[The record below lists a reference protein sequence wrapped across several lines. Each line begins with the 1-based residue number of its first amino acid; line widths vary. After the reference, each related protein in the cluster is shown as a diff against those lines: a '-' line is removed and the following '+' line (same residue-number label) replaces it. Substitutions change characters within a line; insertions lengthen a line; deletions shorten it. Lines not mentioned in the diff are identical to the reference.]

1 MQLSAGMQRPP
12 TFTTAQIQGDLRAFE
27 RRITKAV
34 QYLEPKSYRW
44 RILLFLSIMFV
55 LLSGYSFITNIQ
67 LDKDFSVALALYE
80 NKIFALA
87 LFFLGLLVFTG
98 AHKRANTSAII
109 LARNRQVLLEYN
121 LSCNEK
127 GKLIIKPSKDKDV

>member
-1 MQLSAGMQRPP
+1 MQRPP
-12 TFTTAQIQGDLRAFE
+12 SFTTAQVQGDLRSFE

-44 RILLFLSIMFV
+44 RILLLVSVMFV

-67 LDKDFSVALALYE
+67 LDKNFSVLSALYE
-80 NKIFALA
+80 NKVFAVA
-87 LFFLGLLVFTG
+87 LFFLGLLVITG

-121 LSCNEK
+121 LSCNDK
-127 GKLIIKPSKDKDV
+127 GKLIIKPNKDKDI

>member
-1 MQLSAGMQRPP
+1 MQRPP
-12 TFTTAQIQGDLRAFE
+12 NFTTAQVQGDLRAFE

-44 RILLFLSIMFV
+44 RILL
-55 LLSGYSFITNIQ
+55 LLSVFFVMVSGYGFITNIQ
-67 LDKDFSVALALYE
+67 LDTNFSVVSALYE
-80 NKIFALA
+80 NKVFAVA
-87 LFFLGLLVFTG
+87 LMFLGLLVLTG

-121 LSCNEK
+121 LSCNDK
-127 GKLIIKPSKDKDV
+127 GKLIIKPSKDKDI

>member
-1 MQLSAGMQRPP
+1 MQRPP
-12 TFTTAQIQGDLRAFE
+12 NFTTAQIQGDMKAFE

-44 RILLFLSIMFV
+44 RILLVLSVTFV
-55 LLSGYSFITNIQ
+55 VISGYSFITNIQ
-67 LDKDFSVALALYE
+67 LDQNFSIISALYE
-80 NKIFALA
+80 NKVFAIA
-87 LFFLGLLVFTG
+87 LFFLGLLVVTG

-121 LSCNEK
+121 LSCNDK
-127 GKLIIKPSKDKDV
+127 GKMIIKPQKNKDI